1 MQQGIAQLE
10 HVCMQ
15 YIRPQI
21 TTIAI
26 AQAYG
31 NACMLLAAGAKG
43 RRAALPHAHIKMAP
57 PRINRSYGDTVD
69 VMIKANELDQNTS
82 TYFQFMA
89 HHTGKTEDQIR
100 QDCRIDKYFSP
111 EAAKE
116 YGIIDQVITKQGRSK
131 AADVQRRPGGPAA
144 RPPQVEDGPETAGA

>member
-1 MQQGIAQLE
+1 
-10 HVCMQ
+10 MQ

-57 PRINRSYGDTVD
+57 PRINRSFGDTVD
-69 VMIKANELDQNTS
+69 IMIKANELDQNTS
-82 TYFQFMA
+82 TYFKFMA
-89 HHTGKTEDQIR
+89 QHTGKTEDQIR
-100 QDCRIDKYFSP
+100 QDCQIDKYFSP

-116 YGIIDQVITKQGRSK
+116 YGIIDQVITKQGRGNK
-131 AADVQRRPGGPAA
+131 AADVQRRPSGPAA
-144 RPPQVEDGPETAGA
+144 RRPSQIDDGPEAAGA